1 MFRLQ
6 KNCSDPFFGPFILQ
20 VIQKHN
26 CTEAKTIFCFEKI
39 AEYLIYGSSLVFDF
53 TGSMELQPCKSSK
66 SSWCILPSLVS
77 FVTPESAE
85 LPDVRRTQPSTAII
99 IREQ

>member
-53 TGSMELQPCKSSK
+53 TGSMELQPCKSSESVWQDCGSFK
-66 SSWCILPSLVS
+66 SGPNFSSSSGVASLI
-77 FVTPESAE
+77 E
-85 LPDVRRTQPSTAII
+85 LKS
-99 IREQ
+99 